1 MVNQNEITVECKHHW
16 LIASPNGPVSEG
28 VCELCG
34 IKQEFRNSVPISGWD
49 RSGAQKKKSR
59 QL

>member
-1 MVNQNEITVECKHHW
+1 VVNQKDITLECKHTW
-16 LIASPNGPVSEG
+16 IIDSPNGPVSEG

-49 RSGAQKKKSR
+49 RSGAQKKKSS
-59 QL
+59 